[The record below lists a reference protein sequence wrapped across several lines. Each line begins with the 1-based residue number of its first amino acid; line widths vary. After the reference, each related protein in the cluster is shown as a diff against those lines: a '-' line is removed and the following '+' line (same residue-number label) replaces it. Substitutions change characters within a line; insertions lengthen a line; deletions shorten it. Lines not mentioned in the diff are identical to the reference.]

1 MPVFT
6 ALRNKAQSTASGF
19 LTKTAQ
25 SALGLNRAKGL
36 RFNQPNTGPVTG
48 NAQTTRGGE
57 VLQYPLDL
65 GTDGNSHFI
74 AFFVKQIE
82 SPEAEVASPAGDKEE
97 KKQKEAQKNTTGTK
111 KLSNLQRRQ
120 AARHG
125 TKKSAGT
132 IPAPT
137 PKGADQ
143 KDNIAEAKE
152 LNKKQN
158 DANRK
163 AFGTGKKYL
172 SIQEKTRPT
181 SKLVKTIALY
191 FPPSVQQEY
200 SLSYNEQEIS
210 RQAAFGASVIQ
221 AFVDGGN
228 LIDNFKASVDPALE
242 GFKSVINQM
251 GIGALDQIASG
262 SKALIALNRGKVLA
276 PKMEVMFENIGKR
289 SFSYS
294 FTFTPSSE
302 AEADEVQRIIQAFR
316 FHASADYAD
325 EFGFELT
332 IPDQFE
338 IEYYTQNNKPNGYLN
353 KIGTCVLEKVD
364 VTYGGDKMTWH
375 ETNQNGAP
383 PTKTTMA
390 LSFKEL
396 MTVTKDAIEKDGF

>member
-74 AFFVKQIE
+74 AFFVKQIDPAKAE
-82 SPEAEVASPAGDKEE
+82 IASPEGDKEE
-97 KKQKEAQKNTTGTK
+97 KKQKEAESNTLSKGTQNKDKTAEQK
-111 KLSNLQRRQ
+111 QM
-120 AARHG
+120 
-125 TKKSAGT
+125 
-132 IPAPT
+132 
-137 PKGADQ
+137 
-143 KDNIAEAKE
+143 
-152 LNKKQN
+152 NKKI
-158 DANRK
+158 DAANAK

-191 FPPSVQQEY
+191 FPPSVQQTY
-200 SLSYNEQEIS
+200 NLSYNEQEIS

-221 AFVDGGN
+221 GFMAQGMTTEAF
-228 LIDNFKASVDPALE
+228 KSTVDPAME
-242 GFKSVINQM
+242 GLKSVVNQM
-251 GIGALDQIASG
+251 GIAALDQVAAG
-262 SKALIALNRGKVLA
+262 SSALIALNRGKVLA

-302 AEADEVQRIIQAFR
+302 QEADEIDKIIKAFR

-338 IEYYTQNNKPNGYLN
+338 IEYYTQNNSPNGYLH
-353 KIGTCVLEKVD
+353 KIGTCVLESVD

-375 ETNQNGAP
+375 ETNAKGAP
-383 PTKTTMA
+383 PTKTTLA

-396 MTVTKDAIEKDGF
+396 MTVTKSAIEDGF

>member
-82 SPEAEVASPAGDKEE
+82 SAKAEIASPEGDKED
-97 KKQKEAQKNTTGTK
+97 KKQKEAESNTLSKGTENKDKTAEQKQMSK
-111 KLSNLQRRQ
+111 KVNADR
-120 AARHG
+120 
-125 TKKSAGT
+125 KSS
-132 IPAPT
+132 
-137 PKGADQ
+137 GA
-143 KDNIAEAKE
+143 
-152 LNKKQN
+152 
-158 DANRK
+158 
-163 AFGTGKKYL
+163 GKKYL

-191 FPPSVQQEY
+191 FPPSVQQTY
-200 SLSYNEQEIS
+200 NLSYNEQEIS
-210 RQAAFGASVIQ
+210 RQAAFGASIIQ
-221 AFVDGGN
+221 GFMAQGFNTETFKGAIDKGMDG
-228 LIDNFKASVDPALE
+228 L
-242 GFKSVINQM
+242 KSVVNQM
-251 GIGALDQIASG
+251 GISALDQIAPG
-262 SKALIALNRGKVLA
+262 SSALIALNRGKVLA

-302 AEADEVQRIIQAFR
+302 QEADEIDKIVKAFR

-325 EFGFELT
+325 DFGFELT

-338 IEYYTQNNKPNGYLN
+338 IEYYTQNNSPNGYLH
-353 KIGTCVLEKVD
+353 KIGTCVLESVD

-375 ETNQNGAP
+375 ETNAKGAP
-383 PTKTTMA
+383 PTKTTLA

-396 MTVTKDAIEKDGF
+396 MTVTKSAIEDGF

>member
-82 SPEAEVASPAGDKEE
+82 SPKAELASTAGDRADKQ
-97 KKQKEAQKNTTGTK
+97 QKEAESNMGASKIEIDVDGAVIGQVQDKTAEQK
-111 KLSNLQRRQ
+111 Q
-120 AARHG
+120 
-125 TKKSAGT
+125 
-132 IPAPT
+132 I
-137 PKGADQ
+137 
-143 KDNIAEAKE
+143 
-152 LNKKQN
+152 NKKIN

-228 LIDNFKASVDPALE
+228 LIENFKASVDPALE

-251 GIGALDQIASG
+251 GIAALDQIAPG

-302 AEADEVQRIIQAFR
+302 QEADEIDKIVKAFR

-338 IEYYTQNNKPNGYLN
+338 IEYYTQNNSPNGYLH
-353 KIGTCVLEKVD
+353 KIGTCVLESVD

-375 ETNQNGAP
+375 ETNAKGAP
-383 PTKTTMA
+383 PTKTTLA

-396 MTVTKDAIEKDGF
+396 MTVTKSAIEDGF